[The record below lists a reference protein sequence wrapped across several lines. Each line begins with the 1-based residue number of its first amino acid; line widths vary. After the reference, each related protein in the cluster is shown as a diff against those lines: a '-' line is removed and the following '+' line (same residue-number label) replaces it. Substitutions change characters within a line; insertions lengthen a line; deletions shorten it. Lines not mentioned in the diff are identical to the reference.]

1 VTAKPVIDLRE
12 LGRRYRS
19 RWAIRGVSL
28 TVNRGETV
36 GIVGPDGA
44 GKSTLLQMCAAI
56 LDPTEGSCR
65 VLGFDTVRQSKAVTS
80 RIGYMSQGFT
90 LYDRLSA
97 EENLR
102 FSAQIRA
109 VTGDTYTARRAALLE
124 MAGIEPFMDRLAGRL
139 SGGMRKKLSLCTNLI
154 HEPELLLLDEPGLG
168 VDPLSRQQLWSMLDK
183 FRRQGIAIL
192 VATSYMDEAER
203 CDRVLLLREGSA
215 LLTDRPG
222 AVRATEAGRVFEA
235 ASDGREREALEQAEP
250 LPRTG
255 GIRAENVTVE
265 FGRFR
270 AVDKVSIDAGP
281 GALLALVGPNGAGKT
296 TLIRAF
302 CGLVPISGGVAWIA
316 GDRVKPAAPDQR
328 QRVGY
333 MSQRFS
339 LYRDLTFGENLAFFA
354 SAYGLN
360 RTAARGAIQWA
371 KAMTELTDE
380 QSDTPVAAMS
390 GATRQRLALAC
401 SILHRPSVL
410 FLDEP
415 TSGVDPVSRYRFW
428 RLIRILAG
436 AGMVVVVTTHYLDEA
451 AYCDRIGL
459 MHQGRLIALGS
470 LDELRQLTDT
480 GPDAT
485 IEKVFVTAIQNSG
498 LAA

>member
-1 VTAKPVIDLRE
+1 
-12 LGRRYRS
+12 
-19 RWAIRGVSL
+19 
-28 TVNRGETV
+28 
-36 GIVGPDGA
+36 
-44 GKSTLLQMCAAI
+44 
-56 LDPTEGSCR
+56 
-65 VLGFDTVRQSKAVTS
+65 
-80 RIGYMSQGFT
+80 
-90 LYDRLSA
+90 
-97 EENLR
+97 
-102 FSAQIRA
+102 
-109 VTGDTYTARRAALLE
+109 
-124 MAGIEPFMDRLAGRL
+124 
-139 SGGMRKKLSLCTNLI
+139 
-154 HEPELLLLDEPGLG
+154 
-168 VDPLSRQQLWSMLDK
+168 
-183 FRRQGIAIL
+183 
-192 VATSYMDEAER
+192 
-203 CDRVLLLREGSA
+203 
-215 LLTDRPG
+215 
-222 AVRATEAGRVFEA
+222 
-235 ASDGREREALEQAEP
+235 
-250 LPRTG
+250 
-255 GIRAENVTVE
+255 
-265 FGRFR
+265 
-270 AVDKVSIDAGP
+270 
-281 GALLALVGPNGAGKT
+281 
-296 TLIRAF
+296 
-302 CGLVPISGGVAWIA
+302 
-316 GDRVKPAAPDQR
+316 
-328 QRVGY
+328 